1 MAPCTAPRYAS
12 ITARGRSGG
21 WSHASLPDAVEIM
34 KFDMPG
40 FSVGEA
46 TIAGYAAFS
55 RQCGLYLSPDAITA
69 LADDLAAAGL
79 KVSKTGVTFSPAK
92 PIPDDLV
99 RRLALA
105 SRENLGV

>member
-1 MAPCTAPRYAS
+1 MRE
-12 ITARGRSGG
+12 R
-21 WSHASLPDAVEIM
+21 
-34 KFDMPG
+34 
-40 FSVGEA
+40 A
-46 TIAGYAAFS
+46 TCDFRKAG
-55 RQCGLYLSPDAITA
+55 
-69 LADDLAAAGL
+69 DDLAAAGL